1 MLLKKLFR
9 TIRLYKAQF
18 ISMII
23 MVALGI
29 GIFVGFNM
37 EWYSI
42 EQDTG
47 DFFSATGYADYR
59 IVSADGFT
67 RGDALSVAGIN
78 GVDRAARF
86 VSLVM
91 DVKGPEKTTLS
102 VTVTEDI
109 SVSGIYLVSGQAY
122 SADDKDGIWLSD
134 RFAALHDIET
144 GDDITLTYGAA
155 EIKAT
160 VRGLIKSGEYLVC
173 VRDETQLMPDFA
185 THAFAYISPAAYE
198 AAGGAFYPQIHAIS
212 GLGESEFSDKA
223 AEALGMTVRVIS
235 KENAA
240 SYSAASGESEEGKTM
255 GSVLPV
261 LFLLIGVLTMV
272 TTMHRLVAQEKT
284 QIGFLKA
291 LGFKDRRIKLHYTS
305 YAVITGIIGTAIGLA
320 LGYGIAYM
328 VMNPN
333 GMMGTYMDLP
343 EWKLCFPVWCIY
355 VIAAILLLL
364 TLVGYLSVCRMLRG
378 TAADALRPYVPAE
391 VKPML
396 IERTK
401 WFHRLPFGTRWNLRD
416 MTRHKARTL
425 MSLIGTVG
433 CMVLIVGSL
442 GMGDTMNAFLDTY
455 YNKATLYSSRIYFSE
470 DADKSQR
477 EAIRLEYDGDASASI
492 GIRLNDDTVSLDIY
506 DITHGLVRFPNRE
519 GGFTV
524 PAADGAYVCLRL
536 ADKYGITAGDELEIR
551 PFGTDD
557 VYRLRI
563 SGVIRSVSE
572 CVVMSAEY
580 ASSIGIPYTYDSV
593 YTSAAREDIAAHG
606 AIKSVQSKQMI
617 VDSFDSFLEIM
628 NMMIY
633 ILIAGALLLGTVV
646 LYDLGVMSYSERYRE
661 MATLKVVGFRDRKIG
676 MLLTEQNILISVVG
690 IIIGIPAGIGALYYL
705 VTALAGEYEMNITI
719 SALTIVISIL
729 LTVGMSLLVSLM
741 VSRKNRQINM
751 TEALKC
757 AE

>member
-9 TIRLYKAQF
+9 TIKLYKAQF

-23 MVALGI
+23 MIALGV
-29 GIFVGFNM
+29 GVFVGFNM

-47 DFFSATGYADYR
+47 DFFKATGYADYR
-59 IVSADGFT
+59 VISTDGFT
-67 RGDALSVAGIN
+67 REDAEAVSEID
-78 GVDRAARF
+78 GVDHASRF
-86 VSLVM
+86 VSLNM
-91 DVKGPEKTTLS
+91 SVKQFEKTTLS

-109 SVSGIYLVSGQAY
+109 NVSGIYLVSGEAY
-122 SADDKDGIWLSD
+122 NAADKDGVWLSD
-134 RFAALHDIET
+134 RFAKLHDIAA
-144 GDDITLTYGAA
+144 GDKITLTYGAA
-155 EIKAT
+155 ELDFT

-173 VRDETQLMPDFA
+173 VRDETQLMPDFE

-198 AAGGAFYPQIHAIS
+198 AAGSSFYPRIHAIS
-212 GLGESEFSDKA
+212 GLSESEFSDAA
-223 AEALGMTVRVIS
+223 AESLGMTVRVIS
-235 KENAA
+235 KENAG
-240 SYSAASGESEEGKTM
+240 SYSAASSEADEGKTM

-272 TTMHRLVAQEKT
+272 TTMHRLVAKEKT

-305 YAVITGIIGTAIGLA
+305 YAVMTGIIGTVIGVV

-343 EWKLCFPVWCIY
+343 EWKLCFPLWCLCI
-355 VIAAILLLL
+355 IIFILALL

-396 IERTK
+396 IEKTK

-416 MTRHKARTL
+416 ITRHKARTL

-470 DADKSQR
+470 SATDAER
-477 EAIRLEYDGDASASI
+477 EDIRNKYDGDASASI
-492 GIRLNDDTVSLDIY
+492 GIRLKDDTVSLDIY
-506 DITHGLVRFPNRE
+506 DITHGLVKFPNLE
-519 GGFTV
+519 DGFTST
-524 PAADGAYVCLRL
+524 AADGAYVCMRL
-536 ADKYGITAGDELEIR
+536 ADKYGIKSGDELEIR

-557 VYRLRI
+557 VYKVRI

-580 ASSIGIPYTYDSV
+580 ASSLGIPFTCDSV
-593 YTSAAREDIAAHG
+593 YTATAREDIAACE

-617 VDSFDSFLEIM
+617 IDSFDSFLKIM
-628 NMMIY
+628 NLMIY
-633 ILIAGALLLGTVV
+633 ILIVGALVLGIVV

-676 MLLTEQNILISVVG
+676 ALLTEQNILISVAG
-690 IIIGIPAGIGALYYL
+690 IIIGLPAGIGALDYL
-705 VTALAGEYEMNITI
+705 VTALAGEYEMSISI
-719 SALTIVISIL
+719 SALTVVISVL

-741 VSRKNRQINM
+741 VSRKNKQINM
-751 TEALKC
+751 AEALKC